1 LTQEHP
7 EGEKKKLVLT
17 PRKKVAVD
25 IDGQTLYVR
34 HLSVGDIRLL
44 SPLLEAPEFTGDLRK
59 LGEAAIKC
67 LASASQDAEDR
78 TALNDSLFEALSETD
93 LLTIARTIADV
104 SNLGPLSDGLACDV
118 LGAAIKQEVEKQ
130 SERLA
135 KIASDFKQSVDKSFG
150 SISESVRSALTDNMV
165 GMSAIQ
171 EALRSTPAL
180 ESLRKQYSD
189 LNSPSASTL
198 SAALAAS
205 ALKIP
210 TASES
215 LRQAIEKSSLSNSAA
230 EALARSESLARGR
243 HERDPMEFINV
254 HPIEL
259 PDPEKSPM
267 GRAARASEETARQV
281 QEVAGLTA
289 AMAAQIGELSQ
300 TLVTRAIPEW
310 LNKIEGDRQSAQAT
324 LEQAR
329 DSLKWTKWA
338 VTVSVV
344 VTVAMTGWQ
353 VWLAREYKKD
363 NDEQQEAALKLMREQ
378 LKSADAL
385 NLQLAADA
393 KTYREEIAAIRSAG
407 TGLGVLK
414 AIPTPNDKNA
424 ARQLVR

>member
-1 LTQEHP
+1 MTQEQP

-44 SPLLEAPEFTGDLRK
+44 SPLVEAPEFTGDLRK

-67 LASASQDAEDR
+67 LASTSQDAEDR
-78 TALNDSLFEALSETD
+78 TALDDSLFKALSESD
-93 LLTIARTIADV
+93 LSTIARTIADV
-104 SNLGPLSDGLACDV
+104 SNLGPLPDGLACDV
-118 LGAAIKQEVEKQ
+118 LGAAIKQELEQQ

-171 EALRSTPAL
+171 EALRSTSAL

-189 LNSPSASTL
+189 LNSPGASTL

-215 LRQAIEKSSLSNSAA
+215 LRQAIEKSSFSNSAA
-230 EALARSESLARGR
+230 EALARGR
-243 HERDPMEFINV
+243 NEHEPMEFINV
-254 HPIEL
+254 RPIEL

-300 TLVTRAIPEW
+300 TIVTRAIPEW
-310 LNKIEGDRQSAQAT
+310 LNKIEGDRLSAQAT

-344 VTVAMTGWQ
+344 MTVAMTGWQ
-353 VWLAREYKKD
+353 VWLASEYKKD
-363 NDEQQEAALKLMREQ
+363 NDEQQEVALKLMSEQ
-378 LKSADAL
+378 LKNAEAL
-385 NLQLAADA
+385 NRQLAADA
-393 KTYREEIAAIRSAG
+393 KSYREEIAAVRAAVA
-407 TGLGVLK
+407 GLGVLK
-414 AIPTPNDKNA
+414 AIPTPNDKSA